1 MDRTELIKIAEQ
13 TLQITTRGNYTKG
26 SRKVKLPTR
35 DSSGFNKAILFDP
48 SKVQALMEKA
58 ENLSGCCCG
67 DKKSIIYLLDA
78 DSLEAAE
85 GLKNPLVM
93 NFANAIHPGGGFLS
107 GAKAQEES
115 LCRCSTLYASLSSAN
130 ANEMYRYNKE
140 HLNSL
145 DSDYMLLSPNVCV
158 FRDAKGNLLD
168 QPYQVAV
175 LTIPAPNKNGRAASV
190 PQEEIDRVMM
200 DRLRQF
206 FLVAAHEDYH
216 TLVLGA
222 WGCGAFGHDAKTVA
236 SYFYRILIDEGYEAY
251 FDTILFSVYRGGYN
265 LEAFREVF
273 EEKIEDCTSVKTL
286 KEKDDGFL
294 TFKSEFPVCNHIQEV
309 DSDNIGYVQG
319 LFLDG
324 TPFEAELWTNENER
338 SLTVVMPED
347 TDFTH
352 DIARG
357 RNTLRDGNTLGF
369 HNEVQT
375 FDHSVL
381 TVGMVDRGT
390 EDDLS
395 VTMKYVQ
402 KLTDAGLVFF
412 TGLMENGAVFYMTDV
427 TGSDLVR
434 INIALEIDGNTVA
447 KTPLRFRSFPTNPK
461 PRECKVIKLD
471 LK

>member
-1 MDRTELIKIAEQ
+1 
-13 TLQITTRGNYTKG
+13 
-26 SRKVKLPTR
+26 
-35 DSSGFNKAILFDP
+35 
-48 SKVQALMEKA
+48 
-58 ENLSGCCCG
+58 
-67 DKKSIIYLLDA
+67 
-78 DSLEAAE
+78 
-85 GLKNPLVM
+85 
-93 NFANAIHPGGGFLS
+93 
-107 GAKAQEES
+107 
-115 LCRCSTLYASLSSAN
+115 
-130 ANEMYRYNKE
+130 
-140 HLNSL
+140 
-145 DSDYMLLSPNVCV
+145 
-158 FRDAKGNLLD
+158 
-168 QPYQVAV
+168 
-175 LTIPAPNKNGRAASV
+175 
-190 PQEEIDRVMM
+190 
-200 DRLRQF
+200 
-206 FLVAAHEDYH
+206 
-216 TLVLGA
+216 
-222 WGCGAFGHDAKTVA
+222 
-236 SYFYRILIDEGYEAY
+236 
-251 FDTILFSVYRGGYN
+251 
-265 LEAFREVF
+265 
-273 EEKIEDCTSVKTL
+273 
-286 KEKDDGFL
+286 
-294 TFKSEFPVCNHIQEV
+294 
-309 DSDNIGYVQG
+309 
-319 LFLDG
+319 
-324 TPFEAELWTNENER
+324 
-338 SLTVVMPED
+338 MPED